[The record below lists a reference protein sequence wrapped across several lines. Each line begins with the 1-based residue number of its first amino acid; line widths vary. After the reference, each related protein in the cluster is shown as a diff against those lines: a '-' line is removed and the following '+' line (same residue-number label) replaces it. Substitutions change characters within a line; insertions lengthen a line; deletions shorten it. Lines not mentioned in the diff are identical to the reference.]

1 MNIGFEINKKKSAFD
16 YMTRT
21 VRLRT
26 VPVSRFIPLT
36 DIQSFTVLARRCILL
51 GRTDT
56 DFFLNVFFTALQHDR
71 KTCVLFTDI
80 NQNQIKLLKMKKTIL
95 SIVIGLALF
104 STAFAKAPEKA
115 TDRAFASFMKEFH
128 KASDVSWSANN
139 NYIMAA
145 FELDNQTQ
153 YAYYDYQGNL
163 VGVVHH
169 ILTSS
174 LPADLNKEIR
184 TYYSNY
190 WVSELFQLSSDQGD
204 AYYIQLKNADETIVL
219 TTEGTG
225 SWHLYSAPKAI
236 VTL

>member
-1 MNIGFEINKKKSAFD
+1 
-16 YMTRT
+16 
-21 VRLRT
+21 
-26 VPVSRFIPLT
+26 
-36 DIQSFTVLARRCILL
+36 
-51 GRTDT
+51 
-56 DFFLNVFFTALQHDR
+56 
-71 KTCVLFTDI
+71 
-80 NQNQIKLLKMKKTIL
+80 MKKTIL

-115 TDRAFASFMKEFH
+115 TDRAIASFMKEFH
-128 KASDVSWSANN
+128 KASDVSWSANS
-139 NYIMAA
+139 NYIMAS

-174 LPADLNKEIR
+174 LPSDLSGEIKKH
-184 TYYSNY
+184 YSGY
-190 WVSELFQLSSDQGD
+190 WVSELFQVSSDQGD

-225 SWHLYSAPKAI
+225 SWHLYSTPKAI

>member
-1 MNIGFEINKKKSAFD
+1 
-16 YMTRT
+16 
-21 VRLRT
+21 
-26 VPVSRFIPLT
+26 
-36 DIQSFTVLARRCILL
+36 
-51 GRTDT
+51 
-56 DFFLNVFFTALQHDR
+56 
-71 KTCVLFTDI
+71 
-80 NQNQIKLLKMKKTIL
+80 MKKTIL

-115 TDRAFASFMKEFH
+115 TDRAIASFMKEFH
-128 KASDVSWSANN
+128 KASDVIWSANS

-145 FELDNQTQ
+145 FELDHQTQ

-174 LPADLNKEIR
+174 LPADLSGDIR
-184 TYYSNY
+184 KHYSNY
-190 WVSELFQLSSDQGD
+190 WVSELFQVSSDQGD

-225 SWHLYSAPKAI
+225 SWHLYSTPKAI

>member
-1 MNIGFEINKKKSAFD
+1 
-16 YMTRT
+16 
-21 VRLRT
+21 
-26 VPVSRFIPLT
+26 
-36 DIQSFTVLARRCILL
+36 
-51 GRTDT
+51 
-56 DFFLNVFFTALQHDR
+56 
-71 KTCVLFTDI
+71 
-80 NQNQIKLLKMKKTIL
+80 MKKTIL
-95 SIVIGLALF
+95 SIALGLALI
-104 STAFAKAPEKA
+104 SSAFAKAPEKT
-115 TDRAFASFMKEFH
+115 TDRAIASFTKEFH
-128 KASDVSWSANN
+128 KASDVSWSSNS

-174 LPADLNKEIR
+174 LPADLNKEIK
-184 TYYSNY
+184 TEYSGY
-190 WVSELFQLSSDQGD
+190 WVSELFQLSSEQGD

-219 TTEGTG
+219 TTAGTG

>member
-1 MNIGFEINKKKSAFD
+1 M
-16 YMTRT
+16 Y
-21 VRLRT
+21 V
-26 VPVSRFIPLT
+26 
-36 DIQSFTVLARRCILL
+36 
-51 GRTDT
+51 RTDE

-71 KTCVLFTDI
+71 KTCVLFTEHSSKPNKI
-80 NQNQIKLLKMKKTIL
+80 FKMKKTIL

-104 STAFAKAPEKA
+104 STAFANAPEKS
-115 TDRAFASFMKEFH
+115 TDRAIASFMKEFH
-128 KASDVSWSANN
+128 KASDVSWSANS

-153 YAYYDYQGNL
+153 YAYYDFQGNL

-174 LPADLNKEIR
+174 LPADLSGDIK
-184 TYYSNY
+184 THFTGY
-190 WVSELFQLSSDQGD
+190 WVSELFQVSSEQGD
-204 AYYIQLKNADETIVL
+204 AYYIQLKNADEMIVL

-225 SWHLYSAPKAI
+225 KWHLYSTKAI

>member
-1 MNIGFEINKKKSAFD
+1 MNLKLIKKNSAFD
-16 YMTRT
+16 YITGTVRKRT
-21 VRLRT
+21 VLI
-26 VPVSRFIPLT
+26 SAIGSLT
-36 DIQSFTVLARRCILL
+36 DIQSFNVLARHCIILV
-51 GRTDT
+51 RTDT

-71 KTCVLFTDI
+71 KTCVLLTDI
-80 NQNQIKLLKMKKTIL
+80 NHNQIKLLKMKKTIL

-104 STAFAKAPEKA
+104 STAFANAPEKA
-115 TDRAFASFMKEFH
+115 TDRAIASFVKEFK
-128 KASDVSWSANN
+128 KASDVSWSANKD
-139 NYIMAA
+139 YIMAA

-174 LPADLNKEIR
+174 LPADLNRGIR
-184 TYYSNY
+184 KHYSGY

-204 AYYIQLKNADETIVL
+204 AYYIQLKNADETLVL

>member
-1 MNIGFEINKKKSAFD
+1 M
-16 YMTRT
+16 
-21 VRLRT
+21 
-26 VPVSRFIPLT
+26 
-36 DIQSFTVLARRCILL
+36 ILV
-51 GRTDT
+51 RTDT

-80 NQNQIKLLKMKKTIL
+80 NHNQIKHLKMKKSIL
-95 SIVIGLALF
+95 SIIVGLALF

-115 TDRAFASFMKEFH
+115 TDRAIASFVKEFH
-128 KASDVSWSANN
+128 QASDVSWSANS

-145 FELDNQTQ
+145 FEMENQTQ

-169 ILTSS
+169 MLTSS
-174 LPADLNKEIR
+174 LPADLRKDIKKN
-184 TYYSNY
+184 YSSY

-225 SWHLYSAPKAI
+225 SWHLYSASKPI